1 MFYEIHP
8 QIWDQGIMSE
18 AFSEVLRFAMEEVG
32 CCKVLVS
39 PGSIFAEC
47 ALMGGQGRPHEQQSS
62 VDQARTAQW
71 SAIHG
76 DVAEEHVSQIPV
88 VF

>member
-32 CCKVLVS
+32 CCKVTVS
-39 PGSIFAEC
+39 PGSIWEEFA
-47 ALMGGQGRPHEQQSS
+47 LIGGQGRPDEQQSG
-62 VDQARTAQW
+62 VGQARAAQRY
-71 SAIHG
+71 AIHR
-76 DVAEEHVSQIPV
+76 DVAEKYVS
-88 VF
+88 